1 MSWLSLAGLGLSLFS
16 GLRQSNQA
24 KQSAYAGSQQ
34 AMYNAQQAGY
44 FGQLN
49 HDAMMEAAHINAG
62 MTMEIAELNAGYIE
76 RAGERNLKLYGIQAD
91 EEKRRHIR
99 AEKMHAGQV
108 RAAQSGTGI
117 QVNTGANLRY
127 LHDQVDEGLRQR
139 HFMLVRH
146 AETKKSMKLD
156 YMDRAHVT
164 RESGRLQAEA
174 IMANGAIG
182 AEMALAESQYQQ
194 NQYMM
199 QSSQY
204 QQAGNQAGSNFM
216 WGALG
221 SVGKFALG
229 GGFDDISLP
238 GIFSFGSSSANAA
251 PPLLRAATPSA
262 PSMLMQSSANRSL
275 TTSGGINSFAS
286 NFMGSL

>member
-1 MSWLSLAGLGLSLFS
+1 MSWLSLAGLGLSLFQGFRGS
-16 GLRQSNQA
+16 QQA
-24 KQSAYAGSQQ
+24 KSSAYAGSQQ
-34 AMYNAQQAGY
+34 AAYNAQQAGY

-62 MTMEIAELNAGYIE
+62 MTQEIGELNAWYIE
-76 RAGERNLKLYGIQAD
+76 RAGERNLKMYGIQS
-91 EEKRRHIR
+91 EEELRRHVR
-99 AEKMHAGQV
+99 AEKMHAGSI

-139 HFMLVRH
+139 HFMMVRH
-146 AETKKSMKLD
+146 AETKKSIR
-156 YMDRAHVT
+156 MDFEDKAYVT
-164 RESGRLQAEA
+164 RKSAALQAEA

-182 AEMALAESQYQQ
+182 ADMALAEAQWQQSQY
-194 NQYMM
+194 M
-199 QSSQY
+199 SQANAY
-204 QQAGNQAGSNFM
+204 QQAGDQQNSNFL

-229 GGFDDISLP
+229 GGFDDI
-238 GIFSFGSSSANAA
+238 GISNFFSSSNASAA
-251 PPLLRAATPSA
+251 PAMLQAPQPSA

-275 TTSGGINSFAS
+275 TTSGGISSFAS